1 MKSEGELEKLQARN
15 QELKRK
21 VDDLNMALHD
31 MGRENQNLQVGSH
44 FWNLNLQVGHI
55 LKLEH
60 TGRFTFWNLNLQV
73 GSHSET

>member
-31 MGRENQNLQVGSH
+31 MGRENQNLQV
-44 FWNLNLQVGHI
+44 
-55 LKLEH
+55 
-60 TGRFTFWNLNLQV
+60 R
-73 GSHSET
+73 SHSETLTYR